1 MIEELFHSLR
11 HEFLHR
17 IRLMQRVELLSPQ
30 INLRTGID
38 LSRAYIVARQSERAS
53 ADVVGIAWRIVQ
65 QAEIDADGTGD
76 EVSV

>member
-11 HEFLHR
+11 HAFLHS

-38 LSRAYIVARQSERAS
+38 LCRAYIVARQAERAS
-53 ADVVGIAWRIVQ
+53 ADVVAIAWRIMQ
-65 QAEIDADGTGD
+65 HAEIDADGTGD